1 MINICFFTS
10 SRAEYGILKN
20 LIVRLKKNKKFKI
33 HLVVTGSHLS
43 KFFGNTINEIKNDE
57 IKIDKLINFK
67 IKKNN
72 PKEILENLSGI
83 LKEFSDFYEKKKIDL
98 LIVLGDRVELLPPVI
113 TSLLYKIP
121 VCHIHGGEKT
131 LSAIDDNVRHAISK
145 LSFFHLV
152 STNEYKKRLIQ
163 LGENK
168 KNIFNIGSLMID
180 SYQRNFFLSRKKI
193 REAIPKPLKK
203 VNFLVTIH
211 PETYLSKIENIRN
224 LKILLS
230 AITKFSDYL
239 FIFTATNSDILGII
253 YNNTIEKFVTKNSK
267 NCLFIKS
274 MGASLYLSYANISNG
289 VIGNSSSGI
298 IEIPSLGVPTLNL
311 GMRQTGRIASES
323 IINCNFDKNKI
334 CQNIR
339 KMSLMK
345 KYLYKNPYYKKNSTS
360 NAVKIIKK
368 FKYKKNLIKNFH
380 DIL

>member
-20 LIVRLKKNKKFKI
+20 LIVRFKKNKKFKI
-33 HLVVTGSHLS
+33 YLVVTGSHLS
-43 KFFGNTINEIKNDE
+43 EFFGNTINEIKNDK

-83 LKEFSDFYEKKKIDL
+83 LKEFSHFYEKKKIDL
-98 LIVLGDRVELLPPVI
+98 LIVLGDRIELLPPVI
-113 TSLLYKIP
+113 ASLLYKIP

-145 LSFFHLV
+145 LAFFHLV

-163 LGENK
+163 LGEKK
-168 KNIFNIGSLMID
+168 KNIFTIGSLMID
-180 SYQRNFFLSRKKI
+180 SYQRNFFLSREKI
-193 REAIPKPLKK
+193 QEAILKPLKK

-211 PETYLSKIENIRN
+211 PETHLSKIENIRN

-230 AITKFSDYL
+230 VISKFSDYL

-253 YNNTIEKFVTKNSK
+253 YNDTIEKFVTKNSK

-274 MGASLYLSYANISNG
+274 MGSSLYLSYANISNG

-311 GMRQTGRIASES
+311 GMRQAGRIASKS
-323 IINCNFDKNKI
+323 VINCNFDKNKI
-334 CQNIR
+334 RRNIR
-339 KMSLMK
+339 KMSFMK
-345 KYLYKNPYYKKNSTS
+345 KCLYKNPYYKKNSTS
-360 NAVKIIKK
+360 NAVEIIKK
-368 FKYKKNLIKNFH
+368 FDYKKNLIKNFH
-380 DIL
+380 DIF

>member
-33 HLVVTGSHLS
+33 YLVVTGTHLS
-43 KFFGNTINEIKNDE
+43 KFFGNTINEIKGDK

-83 LKEFSDFYEKKKIDL
+83 LKEFSHFYEKKKIDL
-98 LIVLGDRVELLPPVI
+98 LVVLGDRVELLPPVI
-113 TSLLYKIP
+113 ASLLYKIP

-131 LSAIDDNVRHAISK
+131 LSAIDDNVRHVISK

-180 SYQRNFFLSRKKI
+180 SYQRNFFLSREKI
-193 REAIPKPLKK
+193 QEAIPKPLKK

-211 PETYLSKIENIRN
+211 PETHLSKIENIRN

-230 AITKFSDYL
+230 ALSKFSDYL
-239 FIFTATNSDILGII
+239 FIFTATNSDVLGII
-253 YNNTIEKFVTKNSK
+253 YNDTIKKFVKKNSK

-274 MGASLYLSYANISNG
+274 MGSSLYLSYAKISNG

-339 KMSLMK
+339 KMSFMK
-345 KYLYKNPYYKKNSTS
+345 KRLYKNPYYKKNSTS
-360 NAVKIIKK
+360 NAVEIIKK
-368 FKYKKNLIKNFH
+368 FNYKKNLIKNFH
-380 DIL
+380 DIF